1 MKKLLALVL
10 ALVMTLSLATVSSNA
25 AFKDAKDI
33 NETYA
38 EAAEVLAGMGVFK
51 GYEEKDGTFSFN
63 PKGDITRAEVAAII
77 YRIYTADV
85 AKNDKSG
92 LYATYNKFSDMAGA
106 GWAAGYIGYCANAEF
121 VKGYPDGTFK
131 PLGKVTGYEVLA
143 MILRAVG
150 YDQKGEFTG
159 AGWQLHVAQ
168 IAEQQG
174 ILDNVKGVDLN
185 AAATR
190 ELVAELLF
198 RAVQIPLVTYTAAFG
213 YQNVTLDTKADN
225 KLFSKNVSLGY
236 KNFGLI
242 DGEDED
248 KWGRPVKVW
257 AKDADKD
264 GKFNAKKDT
273 TAYAKIVATPDA
285 AYHVATAECDICK
298 DLSASKKATIAER
311 YDNGVANLKYNKE
324 IVATATKATLGEQ
337 GQQIEFYKLDSGDYR
352 MVVIDTY
359 LAKVTKVVAEKLDK
373 NGHVDV
379 DDYTALVAY
388 VGNKGNDPKT
398 EEIYVAGNDY
408 EKGDYVLVNINE
420 VSKVSF
426 AGVKG
431 SQKYIDV
438 LGKAE
443 SLDGAQSAIWKNGVG
458 HTIEGKDY
466 DDAYKFYL
474 DEAGKTGT
482 VKFTWFLDQFG
493 NLIGDVAIDTSNYA
507 VLKDIVWEKN
517 DAVATLVYM
526 DGTEGTVNVSYID
539 GAEELAVTESDSDLY
554 KTTGGWVKKSN
565 DAIAELED
573 TASKVGFDG
582 KKALISTAS
591 RYNDVYE
598 GLALYRVDT
607 QKDGTVALEGLDT
620 NNDEIVNY
628 DWLVTIDTYASVIT
642 NALNGKKLS
651 INDNTQFIVRSE
663 NDKGEYV
670 YTPYNRNTLPDYAKE
685 SAEIYYTMSGNFVNR
700 VYIKNAIDAEA
711 FGDHLFVTTEKAKMI
726 PDDANTWIMEAVVD
740 GKTVN
745 IFASETIIDE
755 LAANVGKLY
764 HVEWDKDWFYNGKLD
779 TGYQSNPNYGYVT
792 EVRLINE
799 NEDADNVS
807 GYYAYEGDC
816 DYVTGKDVEI
826 AGNVLYSNHFSWSLT
841 DDTKVIYL
849 DGNEVKTGD
858 KSVLTDNDLV
868 YSGLWVIAADKKY
881 AAEADTIYVGDRL
894 DGTNP
899 TLKTDESTDVLAI
912 SAKDGKVEESET
924 NGVDYDYTAKTDA
937 TTGDKLYIKVND
949 ENTVVVCDDVAYLP
963 VVDGKNYV
971 VTLDIAKGAEKVEFT
986 VCNEAATDSEDY
998 VVACDW
1004 PVSKGI
1010 TMSDA
1015 ALTVDTEASIGA
1027 TAIFT
1032 LNTVNEEI
1040 KSVSVQ
1046 MKDKETGDPV
1056 YTTMDV
1062 SNIDEQYVATVLN
1075 TFSQGKR
1082 YVAEVT
1088 VTAKSGTVYT
1098 FVIGPAQAQHSD
1110 AKFTVTLAKEEAKVA
1125 TVSPEQQSLSIA
1137 AKQIKGILITVTRN
1151 NNNWADLGH
1160 KSVVFTVTSSTGNTM
1175 TKTVSLSGIDSTE
1188 IQFVVDA
1195 PANGSADVTYTVGW
1209 NWVDNN

>member
-1 MKKLLALVL
+1 MKKLLAMVL
-10 ALVMTLSLATVSSNA
+10 ALVMTLSLAVSANA
-25 AFKDAKDI
+25 AFEDAKDI
-33 NETYA
+33 NDTYA
-38 EAAEVLAGMGVFK
+38 EAVDVLAGMKVFQ
-51 GYEEKDGTFSFN
+51 GYDNGKTFK
-63 PKGDITRAEVAAII
+63 PQGDITRAEVAAIV

-85 AKNDKSG
+85 KDAYVKN
-92 LYATYNKFSDMAGA
+92 YETYNKFSDMAGA
-106 GWAAGYIGYCANAEF
+106 GWAKGYIGYCANAAL
-121 VKGYPDGTFK
+121 VKGYPNGTFQ
-131 PLGKVTGYEVLA
+131 PSGKVTGYEVLA

-159 AGWQLHVAQ
+159 ADWALHVAQ
-168 IAEQQG
+168 IAEQNK
-174 ILDNVKGVDLN
+174 ILKNVKGIDLS
-185 AAATR
+185 APASR

-198 RAVQIPLVTYTAAFG
+198 QAIQVPTVTYTAAFG
-213 YQNVTLDTKADN
+213 YQDVSLTADTKTD
-225 KLFSKNVSLGY
+225 KLVKANSSLGY
-236 KNFGLI
+236 KNFKLVCG
-242 DGEDED
+242 DGND
-248 KWGRPVKVW
+248 KWGRPTTVW
-257 AKDADKD
+257 AKDANKNGTYDE
-264 GKFNAKKDT
+264 KDT
-273 TAYAKIVATPDA
+273 TVYATITATPDA

-539 GAEELAVTESDSDLY
+539 GAAELVVTENGSDY
-554 KTTGGWVKKSN
+554 IKTAGGWVEESN
-565 DAIAELED
+565 DAEVELED

-582 KKALISTAS
+582 KKALISTAP
-591 RYNDVYE
+591 RYNDKYE

-620 NNDEIVNY
+620 NDDEIVNY

-642 NALNGKKLS
+642 NASNGKKLS
-651 INDNTQFIVRSE
+651 INDNTQFLVRSE

-711 FGDHLFVTTEKAKMI
+711 FGDHLFVVTEKAKMI

-826 AGNVLYSNHFSWSLT
+826 AGNVLHSNHFSWSLT

-912 SAKDGKVEESET
+912 AVKDGKIEDSET
-924 NGVDYDYTAKTDA
+924 TGVTYDYTAKTDA
-937 TTGDKLYIKVND
+937 TAGDKLYITVND

-986 VCNEAATDSEDY
+986 VCNEAATDSKDY

-1004 PVSKGI
+1004 PVSEKTLPGAIVTI
-1010 TMSDA
+1010 TNNDTSDIMVSDKTGYA
-1015 ALTVDTEASIGA
+1015 TLASALANKKNNNLSVGAASHIKVTINADLDALTYANFKASAAVTESVYNAERAEA
-1027 TAIFT
+1027 TLT
-1032 LNTVNEEI
+1032 
-1040 KSVSVQ
+1040 KS
-1046 MKDKETGDPV
+1046 
-1056 YTTMDV
+1056 
-1062 SNIDEQYVATVLN
+1062 ATVL
-1075 TFSQGKR
+1075 
-1082 YVAEVT
+1082 
-1088 VTAKSGTVYT
+1088 
-1098 FVIGPAQAQHSD
+1098 D
-1110 AKFTVTLAKEEAKVA
+1110 
-1125 TVSPEQQSLSIA
+1125 
-1137 AKQIKGILITVTRN
+1137 IT
-1151 NNNWADLGH
+1151 
-1160 KSVVFTVTSSTGNTM
+1160 STGLNLLNGDTLVL
-1175 TKTVSLSGIDSTE
+1175 KVWDK
-1188 IQFVVDA
+1188 DA
-1195 PANGSADVTYTVGW
+1195 NETYFIAFSIVK
-1209 NWVDNN
+1209 